1 MVWLDGVQTDAEDKT
16 MKLIFAS
23 LLACASVTAATL
35 PNPSILIDQ
44 TVAQAHAQKVAEHYA
59 TATIPTQQAA
69 VEPTREEEYR
79 RIQGDMQ
86 KWFPR
91 RCPLEI
97 TNRDFKMQWH
107 GVSSR
112 SPR

>member
-1 MVWLDGVQTDAEDKT
+1 
-16 MKLIFAS
+16 MKLTLAS
-23 LLACASVTAATL
+23 LLACASLTAATL

-44 TVAQAHAQKVAEHYA
+44 SVAQAHAQKVAERYA
-59 TATIPTQQAA
+59 AATIPRQQAA

-79 RIQGDMQ
+79 RIQEDMQ

-97 TNRDFKMQWH
+97 KNRDFKMQWH
-107 GVSSR
+107 GVSAPPSR
-112 SPR
+112 